1 MGEDCIFCGIVKG
14 EIPCYRLYESELAL
28 AFLDINPVTRGHA
41 LVVPKRHVE
50 KLSQLSGQ
58 EVEEVFTTAA
68 KLAEASLGALDA
80 KGANLWVNQ
89 GRVAG
94 QVVDHFHVHVVPR
107 YAEEDLK
114 IEVRGEKLSDS
125 EMRSIAEK
133 IKGRVG

>member
-58 EVEEVFTTAA
+58 EVGEVFTTAA

>member
-1 MGEDCIFCGIVKG
+1 MGEDCIFCRIVKG

-50 KLSQLSGQ
+50 RLSQLSGQ
-58 EVEEVFTTAA
+58 EVREVFTTAA

-80 KGANLWVNQ
+80 KGVNLWVNQ

-114 IEVRGEKLSDS
+114 IEVKGEKLSDS